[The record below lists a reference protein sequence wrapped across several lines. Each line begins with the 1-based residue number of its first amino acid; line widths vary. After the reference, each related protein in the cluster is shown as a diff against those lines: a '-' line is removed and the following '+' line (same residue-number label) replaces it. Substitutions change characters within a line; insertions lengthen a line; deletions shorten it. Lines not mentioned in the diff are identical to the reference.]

1 MNELSQLQKQVLEA
15 LAASPLHTTFY
26 WTGGTLLSAV
36 YLHHRA
42 SQDLDFFSDKPFAHD
57 DVVGF
62 VRELKTTLHLE
73 YVEEKKIHDRW
84 EFFLHNNEELRLEF
98 VHYDHP
104 SVSKRGTRNGIT
116 VDSLDDI
123 AANKLMA
130 LVDRDEPKD
139 AVDVYFLFTRA
150 GYTPAKLIEFVETK
164 FGVRLSE
171 SLVWSEALKVMR
183 NLGALK
189 PLLLSESEE
198 SGEQVLGEIKKYFHQ
213 QSKELLDRSLQ

>member
-1 MNELSQLQKQVLEA
+1 MTELSPLQKQVLEA
-15 LAASPLHTTFY
+15 FAASSLHETFY

-42 SQDLDFFSDKPFAHD
+42 SQDLDFFSDKPFSHD
-57 DVVGF
+57 DVIGF
-62 VRELKTTLHLE
+62 VRALKTRLNLE
-73 YVEEKKIHDRW
+73 HIEEKKIHDRW

-104 SVSKRGTRNGIT
+104 SVGKRGTKNGVT

-139 AVDVYFLFTRA
+139 VVDLYFLFTKA
-150 GYTPAKLIEFVETK
+150 GYTPSKLIRFVETK

-183 NLGALK
+183 NLGVLK
-189 PLLLSESEE
+189 PLLLNESEQG
-198 SGEQVLGEIKKYFHQ
+198 GEQVLGEIKKYFNQ
-213 QSKELLDRSLQ
+213 KSKELLDRSLQ